1 MSELRQIEF
10 GEVAS
15 TAVASGCRV
24 VLLSGGASGERE
36 VSLATG
42 RGVRA
47 ALEQPPA
54 ESATLRVSEVRAVEI
69 ERDGRWLV
77 GGEALDAPRAIERL
91 GEVDVFFL
99 CLHGGAGEDGTVQG
113 LLASAGRRHTGSG
126 VRASALCMDK
136 LALRGLAREHGLR
149 VAPGAYVDAGRWREQ
164 RLVERARLVSISR
177 SGWVVKPRCGGSSVD
192 TGVVHDLAGLEG
204 AIERVLASGDDAL
217 VEARVVGVELS
228 CGVLED
234 EQGEL
239 RALTPIEIQPRD
251 GRFFDYEQK
260 YSAEGAREVCPPVSV
275 DARTLGRVRSL
286 AARIH
291 RLAGCSGYSRA
302 DFIVPRL
309 GPGFGEPVLLEVNT
323 LPGLT
328 ERSLL
333 PQEAAV
339 DGIDYAQLC
348 LRILSAATRSP
359 R

>member
-1 MSELRQIEF
+1 
-10 GEVAS
+10 
-15 TAVASGCRV
+15 
-24 VLLSGGASGERE
+24 
-36 VSLATG
+36 
-42 RGVRA
+42 
-47 ALEQPPA
+47 
-54 ESATLRVSEVRAVEI
+54 
-69 ERDGRWLV
+69 
-77 GGEALDAPRAIERL
+77 
-91 GEVDVFFL
+91 
-99 CLHGGAGEDGTVQG
+99 
-113 LLASAGRRHTGSG
+113 
-126 VRASALCMDK
+126 
-136 LALRGLAREHGLR
+136 
-149 VAPGAYVDAGRWREQ
+149 
-164 RLVERARLVSISR
+164 
-177 SGWVVKPRCGGSSVD
+177 
-192 TGVVHDLAGLEG
+192 
-204 AIERVLASGDDAL
+204 
-217 VEARVVGVELS
+217 
-228 CGVLED
+228 VLED

-348 LRILSAATRSP
+348 LRILAAATRSP